1 MPCFKC
7 NILQGVSITGL
18 FQVCLVVSQN
28 LGEGALIQ
36 MFCWYAREKWRNQ
49 FSLVACED
57 CLAVCFEGLVVGR
70 ICVWCLVIAA
80 IFMEFGQA
88 GAKRCGGCLKV
99 INWAGVPTEV
109 TKRVAQGMNAI
120 GKTGSQYVIMLY
132 CKTLLHI
139 FLGIYCKKIYWI
151 PIFTI
156 LLLFYVF
163 QVGKAKSTTQS
174 VLIILILN
182 GFLQKNFQI
191 FYFISEN
198 FIPLTLHASPLCL
211 FAFFITVFLL

>member
-1 MPCFKC
+1 
-7 NILQGVSITGL
+7 
-18 FQVCLVVSQN
+18 
-28 LGEGALIQ
+28 
-36 MFCWYAREKWRNQ
+36 MFCWYAREKWGSQ
-49 FSLVACED
+49 FSLVACKD
-57 CLAVCFEGLVVGR
+57 CLEVCFVGLVVER
-70 ICVWCLVIAA
+70 ICEWCLVIVA

-132 CKTLLHI
+132 CKTLLYI
-139 FLGIYCKKIYWI
+139 FSGIYCKKIYWI

-163 QVGKAKSTTQS
+163 QVGKAKSATQS

-198 FIPLTLHASPLCL
+198 FIPLTLHPSPLCL
-211 FAFFITVFLL
+211 FFFSLQCFYCNF